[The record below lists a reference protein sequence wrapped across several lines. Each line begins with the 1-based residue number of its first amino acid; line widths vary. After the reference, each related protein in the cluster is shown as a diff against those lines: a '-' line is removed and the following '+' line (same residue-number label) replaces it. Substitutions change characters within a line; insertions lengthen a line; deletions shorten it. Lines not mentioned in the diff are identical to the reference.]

1 MSAKER
7 RLLDP
12 ALLPVSL
19 WEPASQ
25 TLLLPPILA
34 KAYETVIDRHN
45 LRALTESRDPK
56 NPPIGGLDKK
66 KTDQHFAQAFD
77 GSAARAQLAITDPK
91 DEVMRA
97 SNAFMQTLSGNRVCI
112 ADAPCGAG
120 AAALAFLSVIAEL
133 RSCQVLPRQP
143 LDVRLI
149 GAELSEPARA
159 YASEIFE
166 ELQMFLE
173 SQAIF
178 VEAEFIRWDI
188 LNKQDNATLNTRI
201 AQSALPSDKRL
212 LIVANFNGFLER
224 KENRS
229 KAEPQLEEIFRHAS
243 TDSAMVIWIEP
254 QMNHATKDGGLFSGI
269 ARWVKEKWCRFAKV
283 NSDGDFSKPF
293 LLSESRFKSPL
304 NPEKTHPVRL
314 AVMRLDL
321 ARSS

>member
-1 MSAKER
+1 
-7 RLLDP
+7 
-12 ALLPVSL
+12 
-19 WEPASQ
+19 
-25 TLLLPPILA
+25 
-34 KAYETVIDRHN
+34 
-45 LRALTESRDPK
+45 
-56 NPPIGGLDKK
+56 
-66 KTDQHFAQAFD
+66 
-77 GSAARAQLAITDPK
+77 
-91 DEVMRA
+91 MRA

-133 RSCQVLPRQP
+133 RACQILPRQP

-159 YASEIFE
+159 YASELFE
-166 ELQMFLE
+166 ELRMFLE

-212 LIVANFNGFLER
+212 LIIANFNGFLER

-229 KAEPQLEEIFRHAS
+229 KAEPQLEEIFRYAS
-243 TDSAMVIWIEP
+243 TDGAMVIWIEP
-254 QMNHATKDGGLFSGI
+254 QMNDATKDGGLFSGI
-269 ARWVKEKWCRFAKV
+269 ARWVKERWCRFAKI

-293 LLSESRFKSPL
+293 LLSKSRFKSPL
-304 NPEKTHPVRL
+304 NPEETHNVRL